1 MKRHLLLV
9 CPLALIAVLSSG
21 CPVEP
26 PTQPA
31 IAANSRI
38 AMGGAPTFASFQLAN
53 PGGVTNLTSNDLGR
67 DFSGLGDPTSAAY
80 VSVDGSG
87 ELTYFDSTG
96 AATFTIAGPIAEALI
111 SRDGSNLLVG
121 RLTPT
126 FVVEVYDTAT
136 HQLIRSYDDASL
148 SITYGID
155 LSADGRWVAYR
166 DTTGAIRLGD
176 SETPGP
182 STVVITPPYGCY
194 RPRIL
199 STLRVVGYCPVN
211 GRGALVSSDINL
223 DIRELFFTSD
233 PATVPTSNNLVA
245 DIGTGKVIYENENG
259 SSRTVFV
266 LEDRLGATPVAAHVF
281 DAATTSGIGGRALPV
296 TAGS

>member
-1 MKRHLLLV
+1 
-9 CPLALIAVLSSG
+9 
-21 CPVEP
+21 
-26 PTQPA
+26 
-31 IAANSRI
+31 
-38 AMGGAPTFASFQLAN
+38 
-53 PGGVTNLTSNDLGR
+53 
-67 DFSGLGDPTSAAY
+67 

-182 STVVITPPYGCY
+182 
-194 RPRIL
+194 
-199 STLRVVGYCPVN
+199 
-211 GRGALVSSDINL
+211 
-223 DIRELFFTSD
+223 
-233 PATVPTSNNLVA
+233 ATVPTSNNLVA